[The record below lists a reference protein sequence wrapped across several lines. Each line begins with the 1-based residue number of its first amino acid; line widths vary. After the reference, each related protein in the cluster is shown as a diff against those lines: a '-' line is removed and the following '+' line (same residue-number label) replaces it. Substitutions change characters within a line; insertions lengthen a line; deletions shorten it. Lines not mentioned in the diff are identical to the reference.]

1 MLLIN
6 GLTKGN
12 WMEALVFAI
21 AVAVGMTPEML
32 PMVITVNLTKG
43 ALAMAR
49 KRVIVKRLASIQNLG
64 AMDVLATDKTGTLT
78 QDRVLLER
86 HVDIFGHESR
96 RVLEFAC
103 LNSFF
108 QSGLR
113 NLLDEAVLTHAEL
126 HSDIRSGVGYVKV
139 DEIPFDFERRRMS
152 VVVGTADGARHYLIC
167 KGAVEEVI
175 AVCDRAERNG
185 VGVPIEKGHE
195 DELRAVTRELL
206 RGRLPGDRRRVQGAA
221 AGTGD
226 LRGRPTK
233 PASRCWATS
242 RSSIRR
248 RRRPR
253 SRWRRCAMR
262 AWQ

>member
-96 RVLEFAC
+96 RVLEYAC

-152 VVVGTADGARHYLIC
+152 VVVGTADGTRHYPDLQGC
-167 KGAVEEVI
+167 GRGGHRGLRP
-175 AVCDRAERNG
+175 CRAERG
-185 VGVPIEKGHE
+185 R
-195 DELRAVTRELL
+195 RARREGP
-206 RGRLPGDRRRVQGAA
+206 RGRSARRHSRVA
-221 AGTGD
+221 T
-226 LRGRPTK
+226 TT
-233 PASRCWATS
+233 ASG
-242 RSSIRR
+242 
-248 RRRPR
+248 
-253 SRWRRCAMR
+253 
-262 AWQ
+262 